1 MARSTFLAAG
11 VLAAAL
17 TAGGAAGLILGTPSI
32 SGAQEGST
40 TTQDDGTTTAPDDG
54 TAADDGTT
62 TAPDDGT
69 TPPADGERPEGCA
82 EGEGRGTPPA
92 AGEAPADEAPA
103 TEGTSTASA

>member
-1 MARSTFLAAG
+1 MEDPDMARSTFLAAG

-54 TAADDGTT
+54 T
-62 TAPDDGT
+62 T

-82 EGEGRGTPPA
+82 EGGDRGTPPA
-92 AGEAPADEAPA
+92 AGEAPADEAPT
-103 TEGTSTASA
+103 TEGTATAST